1 MRKIEMS
8 NDEHR
13 SWVRRREFL
22 KLGGAGILGVMVAA
36 ATTSGVYAQDKMPD
50 MKNIKS
56 NLKKLRF
63 STYNQNYIP
72 AWPLAIARAKGYFEE
87 VGFEEVEYI
96 LAEENIAG
104 MIGGSVDIAHHDTDQ
119 FLGASAASGTP
130 MKIISVFRQKEFWIM
145 GVRKGIESPADLKG
159 AKISGG
165 AIESRNTWIQ
175 KQILAK
181 LGVPESDVE
190 FVPVRG
196 ASDGR
201 LQAVLG
207 GQIDAAS
214 LFPRH
219 EKGLVEAG
227 GKFLHKELT
236 DAPQESYAT
245 LQSFIDANEDA
256 VYAYM
261 LADIRARQWLFDPKN
276 KDEAFTIARG
286 FGFDIPPEF
295 EAQYDVELEQLSP
308 DGGFVSAENMDQFV
322 EVQKMT
328 GDVPKDL
335 NWREYVDMR
344 FVWAAQEALG
354 LPKRPESI

>member
-1 MRKIEMS
+1 MKKIEMS

-13 SWVRRREFL
+13 AWVRRREFL

-56 NLKKLRF
+56 NLKKLRW

-87 VGFEEVEYI
+87 VGFDEIEYI
-96 LAEENIAG
+96 LAQENIAG
-104 MIGGSVDIAHHDTDQ
+104 MIGGSIDIAHHDTDQ
-119 FLGASAASGTP
+119 FMGASAASGTP
-130 MKIISVFRQKEFWIM
+130 MKIISIFRQKEFWIM
-145 GVRKGIESPADLKG
+145 GVRKGIDGPEDLKG

-165 AIESRNTWIQ
+165 SVESRNTWIQ
-175 KQILAK
+175 KQILKK
-181 LGVPESDVE
+181 LGVAESDVE

-201 LQAVLG
+201 LQAVMG

-214 LFPRH
+214 VFPRH
-219 EKGLVEAG
+219 EAGLKEVG
-227 GKFLHKELT
+227 GKFLYNELV
-236 DAPQESYAT
+236 DAPQESYAS

-261 LADIRARQWLFDPKN
+261 LADIKARQWLFDPAN
-276 KDEAFTIARG
+276 KDEAFKIARD

-295 EAQYDVELEQLSP
+295 EAQYDVELEQISP
-308 DGGFVSAENMDQFV
+308 DGGFVSPENMDEFV

-328 GDVPKDL
+328 GEIPKDL
-335 NWREYVDMR
+335 NWRDYVDMR
-344 FVWAAQEALG
+344 FVWAAQDALG
-354 LPKRPESI
+354 LPRRPASI